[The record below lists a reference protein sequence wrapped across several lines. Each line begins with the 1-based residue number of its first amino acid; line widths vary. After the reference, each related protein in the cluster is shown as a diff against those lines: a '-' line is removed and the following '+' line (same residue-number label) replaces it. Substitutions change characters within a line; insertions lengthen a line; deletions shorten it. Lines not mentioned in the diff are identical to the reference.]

1 MFFEKLTIKNYG
13 VYAEKTEFD
22 FSIIPKK
29 PIILIGGLNGAGKT
43 TIFESIMI
51 VLYGKIYLGRKTTK
65 KEYGEFIV
73 DRIHRHDGKRA
84 KYASIELSFRFHHNG
99 SEDSYMINRSWV
111 VEGMSISESLQLQ
124 KNGKLM
130 TDVNESLW
138 QSFIEGLIPF
148 GISKLF
154 FFDGE
159 KIVSITKWNEQ
170 DNEDLQSS
178 IEILLGAELIHRL
191 QSDLDLYM
199 IRKSDKNNKNELI
212 QNEYKELQNEKNSL
226 LSDLDSLDV
235 ERQKKLQEV
244 EELMSDA
251 TSKELKI
258 VGVGGGYAD
267 IRSDLLTEKTIL
279 EEKTAYKIKEIQEEL
294 AGDAPLYLT
303 SDILSQIFQ
312 QMEKDA
318 NIVRQNTSASAIQEN
333 VDKIKKEINSEEFWP
348 NDTIINNVATKMTR
362 RLDALIKK
370 SSDDVFF
377 DISPK
382 DMSWTHQKILKIE
395 EGPKTLSKK
404 LDEYTEADVKL
415 GKIESDLSKIPR
427 DDELGPKVSD
437 INNIHQEI
445 GILKSDISHI
455 DQQIASKRAYQKMLQ
470 IKLKGVID
478 IIYKNKTVD
487 TGINLASGMQKVLS
501 TYYSNLLEHKM
512 TELESYLLEIV
523 NILLHKKFISK
534 IKIDRKTFR
543 IEIYGNDMELISGN
557 LLAMGERQIFGTA
570 MLWAIAKTCGRTLPF
585 VIDTPLG
592 RLDGEHLTNLTEK
605 FYPFASHQLILLS
618 TDREIGPKEYDKLSK
633 YISHSYRI
641 TCDRT
646 KSITTVHKGYFMRG
660 KIAQT
665 R

>member
-1 MFFEKLTIKNYG
+1 MLFEKLTIKNYG
-13 VYAEKTEFD
+13 VYAEKTD
-22 FSIIPKK
+22 FNFSTTPKK

-51 VLYGKIYLGRKTTK
+51 ALYGKIYLGRKTTK
-65 KEYGEFIV
+65 KEYSAFIV
-73 DRIHRHDGKRA
+73 NRIHRHDGKRA
-84 KYASIELSFRFHHNG
+84 KHASIELSFRFHHNG
-99 SEDSYMINRSWV
+99 SEDSYMIHRSWV

-124 KNGKLM
+124 KNGKLL

-159 KIVSITKWNEQ
+159 KIVSMTKWNEQ
-170 DNEDLQSS
+170 DNAELRSS

-212 QNEYKELQNEKNSL
+212 QNEYKKLQNEKESL
-226 LSDLDSLDV
+226 LSDLDSLDA
-235 ERQKKLQEV
+235 ERQKKLQEI
-244 EELMSDA
+244 EESMSDV

-258 VGVGGGYAD
+258 VGVGGGYAN
-267 IRSDLLTEKTIL
+267 IRNELLTEKTIL

-294 AGDAPLYLT
+294 AGDAPLYLV
-303 SDILSQIFQ
+303 SNILSQILQ

-318 NIVRQNTSASAIQEN
+318 NIVRQNISATTIQKN
-333 VDKIKKEINSEEFWP
+333 VEKIKKEIISEEFWP
-348 NDTIINNVATKMTR
+348 NGIIINKVVTKMIR
-362 RLDALIKK
+362 RLDSLIKK
-370 SSDDVFF
+370 PSDDVFF

-382 DMSWTHQKILKIE
+382 DMSWTHQKILKIK
-395 EGPKTLSKK
+395 EGHKTLSKK
-404 LDEYTEADVKL
+404 LDEYTKADMKL

-427 DDELGPKVSD
+427 DDEIGPKISD
-437 INNIHQEI
+437 INNIYQEI

-455 DQQIASKRAYQKMLQ
+455 NQQIASKKAYQKMLQ
-470 IKLKGVID
+470 TKLKGVID

-487 TGINLASGMQKVLS
+487 IGINLASGMQKVLN
-501 TYYSNLLEHKM
+501 TYYFNLLERKM
-512 TELESYLLEIV
+512 TELESHLLEIIK
-523 NILLHKKFISK
+523 ILLHKNFISK
-534 IKIDRKTFR
+534 INIDRKTFK

-570 MLWAIAKTCGRTLPF
+570 MLWAIAKTCGRALPF

-618 TDREIGPKEYDKLSK
+618 TDREIGHKEYDQLSK

-641 TCDRT
+641 TCDRA
-646 KSITTVHKGYFMRG
+646 KSITTMHEGYFMGG

-665 R
+665 